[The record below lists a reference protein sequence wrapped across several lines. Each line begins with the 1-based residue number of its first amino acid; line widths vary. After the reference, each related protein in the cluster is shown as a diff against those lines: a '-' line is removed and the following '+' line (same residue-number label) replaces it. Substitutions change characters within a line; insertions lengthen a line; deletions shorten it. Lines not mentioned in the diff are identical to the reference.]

1 MDNNIIVLE
10 TENGEK
16 IELYAEEET
25 RVNGVSYLLASD
37 SCNDD
42 ANAYILKDVSSDE
55 DEEAEYVMVE
65 DETEFDAIADVFS
78 KMIEDVDLIK

>member
-37 SCNDD
+37 SSDDD

-78 KMIEDVDLIK
+78 KMIEDVDLIR